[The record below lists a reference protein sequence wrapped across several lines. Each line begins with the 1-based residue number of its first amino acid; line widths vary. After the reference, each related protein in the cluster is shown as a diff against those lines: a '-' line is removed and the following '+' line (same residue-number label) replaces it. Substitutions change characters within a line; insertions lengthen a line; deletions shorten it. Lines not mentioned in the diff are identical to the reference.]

1 MILKRILRP
10 DLSVILDTNGGQKQN
25 LAPAVF
31 SPLSYFQE
39 YLKKKIKLGKRN
51 NTLINTKNNKDQ
63 HYPKS
68 CVKHQVKLN
77 RLAVLVMII
86 IS

>member
-1 MILKRILRP
+1 MADGKKILR
-10 DLSVILDTNGGQKQN
+10 QR
-25 LAPAVF
+25 F
-31 SPLSYFQE
+31 SLLYPTFKNIF
-39 YLKKKIKLGKRN
+39 KKFKLGKRN

>member
-1 MILKRILRP
+1 MADRNKILR
-10 DLSVILDTNGGQKQN
+10 QR
-25 LAPAVF
+25 F
-31 SPLSYFQE
+31 SLLYPTF
-39 YLKKKIKLGKRN
+39 KKKFKKFKLGKRN

-63 HYPKS
+63 DYPKS